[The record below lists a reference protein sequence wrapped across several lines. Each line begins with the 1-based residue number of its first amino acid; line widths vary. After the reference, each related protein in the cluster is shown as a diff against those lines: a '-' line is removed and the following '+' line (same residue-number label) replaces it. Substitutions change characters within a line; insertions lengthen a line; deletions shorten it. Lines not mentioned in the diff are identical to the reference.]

1 MARISRRY
9 PPSGVRRAAR
19 CRNWNQ
25 PRRVRND
32 HDGARSCPRVQKRC
46 TWVIRSHAH
55 GQLQS
60 PRPPGAVPNPSEQRL
75 QGSSG
80 VQAQVVQ
87 APHWTQ
93 RTLVSLLRGLG
104 PAEVAAADAL
114 ATAAAATA
122 VSSPPRT
129 RGRRALLRSHR
140 RFDRLKRKQAHAFE
154 PQWRSIDEKCCGRV
168 LKAVRRAVCNSAP
181 CPRSS
186 GADVGSGAADGAA
199 RTTGVACAPKRA
211 LLSASAVAE
220 P

>member
-1 MARISRRY
+1 M
-9 PPSGVRRAAR
+9 
-19 CRNWNQ
+19 
-25 PRRVRND
+25 
-32 HDGARSCPRVQKRC
+32 
-46 TWVIRSHAH
+46 
-55 GQLQS
+55 
-60 PRPPGAVPNPSEQRL
+60 
-75 QGSSG
+75 
-80 VQAQVVQ
+80 QAQVVQ

-168 LKAVRRAVCNSAP
+168 LKAVRRAVRLCPVPALEWRRRRLRRSGRCSTNNWSRMRAQTCAPLSIGGGRALRPRPAPPRPAPPCVVRHSFCNRKHWP
-181 CPRSS
+181 CAHP
-186 GADVGSGAADGAA
+186 
-199 RTTGVACAPKRA
+199 ACACACACNLQALRA
-211 LLSASAVAE
+211 GVVQGTSWSCRRCLSDGRASR
-220 P
+220 